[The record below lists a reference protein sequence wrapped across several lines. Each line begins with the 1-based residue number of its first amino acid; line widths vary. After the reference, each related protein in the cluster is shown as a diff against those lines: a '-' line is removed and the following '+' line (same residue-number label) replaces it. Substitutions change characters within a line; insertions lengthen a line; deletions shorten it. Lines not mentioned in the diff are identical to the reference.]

1 MKIFKGVLVA
11 ILFALVTLFVG
22 FLIFNGISY
31 SNVSLQKTVVIMT
44 LFVMIGMARMGYGV
58 GTGHIN
64 KINIP
69 DFLKKID
76 LKKLLFKT
84 KK

>member
-1 MKIFKGVLVA
+1 MKMFRGILVA
-11 ILFALVTLFVG
+11 IFFSLMSLFVG
-22 FLIFNGISY
+22 LLIFNGISY
-31 SNVSLQKTVVIMT
+31 YNVSLQKTVVIIT

-69 DFLKKID
+69 NFLKKID